1 MAHHDDSGSDK
12 RLRSRR
18 WFDNPADPA
27 LTALYVERYLN
38 YGLTREELQGG
49 KPIIGIAQTGS
60 DLSPCNRHHKDLAW
74 RVRDGIRDA
83 GGIPLEF
90 PVHPI
95 QETGKRPTAALDR
108 NLAYLGLV
116 EVLHGYPIDG
126 VVLTTGCDKTTP
138 AMLMGAATVNIPSI
152 SLSGGP
158 MLDGWWQGR
167 LSGSGTIVWEG
178 RKLYAEGKINY
189 EEFMKMVASSA
200 PSVGHCNTMGTA
212 SSMNSLQET
221 LGMSLPGSAMI
232 PGPYR
237 ERGQAAYETGRRIV
251 AMVHENL
258 RPSDIMTKKA
268 FENAVVAAAALG
280 ASSNCPISM
289 IAIARHMG
297 VDHTLE
303 DWQRCGADI
312 PQLIDMQPT
321 GRFLGEAFHRAG
333 GVPAMLKELL
343 KAGKLHGDVMTCTGK
358 TLAENLEGVPDGDRE
373 VVRAYGSPIKEAA
386 GYVVLSGNIF
396 DNAVIKVS
404 GIDEEFRTRYLSN
417 PDRPNVFEGK
427 AIVFEGPEDYHERI
441 EDPDL
446 GVEEQSVLVIR
457 NAGPVGYP
465 GSAEVV
471 NMQPPASMLKRGIN
485 ALPTMGDGRQS
496 GTSGSP
502 SILNVS
508 PEAAVGG
515 GLALLKT
522 GDRIRIDLNTR
533 KVDVLIPEAE
543 LAARRAAWVPPVL
556 KNQTPWEEIFRSMVG
571 QMGSGSCLEP
581 ATMYINILETRGE
594 SRNNH

>member
-1 MAHHDDSGSDK
+1 MTHDHPSP

-18 WFDNPADPA
+18 WFDNPEDPA
-27 LTALYVERYLN
+27 MTALYVERYLN
-38 YGLTREELQGG
+38 YGITRDELQGG
-49 KPIIGIAQTGS
+49 KPVIGIAQTGS
-60 DLSPCNRHHKDLAW
+60 DLSPCNRHHLDLAS
-74 RVRDGIRDA
+74 RIRDGIRDA

-90 PVHPI
+90 PLHPI

-116 EVLHGYPIDG
+116 EVLHGYPLDG

-138 AMLMGAATVNIPSI
+138 ACLMGAATVNIPAI
-152 SLSGGP
+152 VLSGGP
-158 MLDGWWQGR
+158 MLDGWWKGR

-178 RKLYAEGKINY
+178 RKLFAEGKIDY

-212 SSMNSLQET
+212 TSMNSLAEA
-221 LGMSLPGSAMI
+221 LGMSLPGCAAI

-237 ERGQAAYETGRRIV
+237 ERGQMAYETGRRIV

-258 RPSDIMTKKA
+258 RPSDIMTKAA

-280 ASSNCPISM
+280 ASSNCPIHM
-289 IAIARHMG
+289 VAIARHMG

-303 DWQRCGADI
+303 DWQRRGPEI
-312 PQLIDMQPT
+312 PLLVDCQPA

-333 GVPAMLKELL
+333 GVPGVLRELL
-343 KAGKLHGDVMTCTGK
+343 AAGKLHGEAMTVTGR
-358 TLAENLEGVPDGDRE
+358 TLAENLKDVPEPDRE
-373 VVRAYGSPIKEAA
+373 VIRAYDRPLKPAA
-386 GYVVLSGNIF
+386 GYVVLSGNLF
-396 DNAVIKVS
+396 DSAVIKTSV
-404 GIDEEFRTRYLSN
+404 IDTAFRARFLSD
-417 PDRPNVFEGK
+417 PAHPNVFEGK
-427 AIVFEGPEDYHERI
+427 AIVFEGPEDYHHRI
-441 EDPDL
+441 EDPAL
-446 GVEEQSVLVIR
+446 GIDEHSVLVIR
-457 NAGPVGYP
+457 NCGPVGYP

-471 NMQPPASMLKRGIN
+471 NMQPPAALLARGID

-515 GLALLKT
+515 GLALLRS
-522 GDRIRIDLNTR
+522 GDIVRIDLNTR
-533 KVDVLIPEAE
+533 KVDLLLPPGE
-543 LAARRAAWVPPVL
+543 LAARRAAWVAPRL
-556 KNQTPWEEIFRSMVG
+556 TNQTPWEEIYRSMVG
-571 QMGSGSCLEP
+571 QLGTGACLEP
-581 ATMYINILETRGE
+581 ATLFLNVIETRGE
-594 SRNNH
+594 ARNNH